1 MNKNI
6 LIGLGVMFLVI
17 ALGSYL
23 ERNSKPVIVK
33 PNKEVVSVSSPAK
46 NEVDG
51 ESINEIVLTAK
62 DFSITPNKVNVKKGD
77 KLKITFKNEGLF
89 AHNFLINGL
98 GVKIESVKSGEES
111 SVDITANKIG
121 EFQFECTVDG
131 HKDLGMQGTIT
142 VE

>member
-1 MNKNI
+1 
-6 LIGLGVMFLVI
+6 MFLVI
-17 ALGSYL
+17 AFGSYI

-33 PNKEVVSVSSPAK
+33 PDKEVVSVSSTTK
-46 NEVDG
+46 KENGG
-51 ESINEIVLTAK
+51 ELVNEIVLTAK

-89 AHNFLINGL
+89 AHNFSINGL

-111 SVDITANKIG
+111 SVDITATKIG